1 MGIPSRLVNSCTP
14 APAWVAVGIIL
25 GAEAFVQKEALAQ
38 AGGSPVAP
46 GAPVTARAPEAPAEP
61 SAPTAP
67 SPPLGAPAQPG
78 APAQSSASDVTTPP
92 AGKRPAASA
101 DAEPSSDTRLGVIT
115 VTAQRRVNS
124 IQNVPIAITAFSK
137 EAIDQQRIS
146 TFRDL
151 SGRVPGLLAPLRSTA
166 LTTQT
171 YALRGIGEIDTY
183 PEPAVAVYVD
193 DVYLARG
200 VGSLYDTPDLERIE
214 VLRGPQGT
222 LYGRNSAAGAIRFI
236 TKEPTSERTAGL
248 NVTLGNFNNTEVR
261 ARVSGGIL
269 PDDALNG
276 SVSVIRHQRRGWTY
290 SVPLSR
296 RVNDLDIW
304 VVRAKL
310 TSQLGERLSATL
322 SGDVMKDRSTA
333 SYYTPL
339 AQPNGV
345 DSGQPADP
353 DLTWSNTIPLNRTT
367 AYGGSFTLKYEISD
381 PLSLK
386 SVTASRGMHG
396 PIYYDNDG
404 VTYIKGDSY
413 AGFDQNYATQELT
426 LTGEYERINFV
437 GGLYYFYEFFH
448 NHRLSQSAG
457 SPENDV
463 GTITHTNNK
472 LNTRSFAAFGQAEI
486 ELTGELTG
494 TVGARYTLD
503 QRRFDAFGQQESGV
517 PLVYPLPNDFDPQ
530 LFSTLFTPAAMSF
543 VADQPWTNFDAF
555 TPKVGAQL
563 QLASGLLLFAHYA
576 RGFKSGGY
584 DLRANTLNGSVTP
597 YQPQTISNYELG
609 YKSALLDNRF
619 TLNLAAYYNQIDDVQ
634 VRATSPG
641 SLGNPINLLI
651 NAGDA
656 HTYGVE
662 LEAAAVPVAGLTL
675 GLAAAY
681 LHTAY
686 DTFTATLPPNV
697 AGRTTLI
704 GLDFPLAPSWQGN
717 LNLAYRVPVPT
728 RGVWRLAADVSY
740 ESKRYID
747 IYNTPELAV
756 RAQSFVNA
764 GLSHSLESAD
774 VTLGLAVN
782 NLFDLRRAQAGGYA
796 PTNAGTEPLDY
807 RAFNPPRFINAYV
820 TVGTL

>member
-1 MGIPSRLVNSCTP
+1 V
-14 APAWVAVGIIL
+14 
-25 GAEAFVQKEALAQ
+25 
-38 AGGSPVAP
+38 
-46 GAPVTARAPEAPAEP
+46 
-61 SAPTAP
+61 
-67 SPPLGAPAQPG
+67 
-78 APAQSSASDVTTPP
+78 
-92 AGKRPAASA
+92 
-101 DAEPSSDTRLGVIT
+101 T

-124 IQNVPIAITAFSK
+124 IQEVPIAITAFSK

-151 SGRVPGLLAPLRSTA
+151 AGRVPGLLVPLRSTA

-171 YALRGIGEIDTY
+171 YSLRGIGEIDTY

-236 TKEPTSERTAGL
+236 TKQPGSERTAGL

-276 SVSVIRHQRRGWTY
+276 SVSVIRHQRKGWTY

-296 RVNDLDIW
+296 RVNDLDVW
-304 VVRAKL
+304 VLRAKL
-310 TSQLGERLSATL
+310 TSELSERLSATL

-339 AQPNGV
+339 QQPNGV
-345 DSGQPADP
+345 DTGQPTDP
-353 DLTWSNTIPLNRTT
+353 DLTWSNTIPLNKTT
-367 AYGGSFTLKYEISD
+367 VYGGSFTLKYELSD

-386 SVTASRGMHG
+386 SVSAWRGMHG

-413 AGFDQNYATQELT
+413 AGFDQNYGTQEVT
-426 LTGEYERINFV
+426 LSGDYDALNFV
-437 GGLYYFYEFFH
+437 GGVYYFYEFFH
-448 NHRLSQSAG
+448 NHRFSQAAG
-457 SPENDV
+457 SPENDI
-463 GTITHTNNK
+463 GTITHTDNK
-472 LNTRSFAAFGQAEI
+472 LNTRSIAVFGQADI
-486 ELTGELTG
+486 SLTDRISA

-503 QRRFDAFGQQESGV
+503 QRRFNAFGQQESGV
-517 PLVYPLPNDFDPQ
+517 PLIYPLPNNFDPE
-530 LFSTLFTPAAMSF
+530 LFTTLLSPDATSF

-555 TPKVGAQL
+555 TPKVGVQL
-563 QLASGLLLFAHYA
+563 ELAEGLLLFAHYA

-584 DLRANTLNGSVTP
+584 DLRASSLNASVTP
-597 YQPQTISNYELG
+597 YGPQTISNYEVG
-609 YKSALLDNRF
+609 SKSTLLDKRL
-619 TLNLAAYYNQIDDVQ
+619 TLNVAAYYNQIDDIQ

-641 SLGNPINLLI
+641 ALGNPINLLI

-662 LEAAAVPVAGLTL
+662 LEAAAVPLPGLTL

-681 LHTAY
+681 LRTGY
-686 DTFTATLPPNV
+686 DSFTASLPPNV

-704 GLDFPLAPSWQGN
+704 GLDFPLAPTWQGN
-717 LNLAYRVPVPT
+717 LNAAYRLPLQT
-728 RGVWRLAADVSY
+728 SGVWRISADVSY

-747 IYNTPELAV
+747 IYDTSQLAV

-764 GLSHSLESAD
+764 GISHTFAEES
-774 VTLGLAVN
+774 VTFGLAVN
-782 NLFDLRRAQAGGYA
+782 NLFDLRRPQAGGYA

-807 RAFNPPRFINAYV
+807 RAFNPPRFVNAYV